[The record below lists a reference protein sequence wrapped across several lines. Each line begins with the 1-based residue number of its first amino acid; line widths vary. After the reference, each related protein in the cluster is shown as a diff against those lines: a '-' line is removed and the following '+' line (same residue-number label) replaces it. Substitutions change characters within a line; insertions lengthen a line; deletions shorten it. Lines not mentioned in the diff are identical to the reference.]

1 MLTPY
6 PEFLNEPTRKYVE
19 DAGFEVVN
27 YHSPLIDDPTDLV
40 RVSPQ
45 YIFETAI
52 QTDHLEAD
60 ALYICCGALRSLE
73 IVSELEDCL
82 EKPVI
87 VSNQAMMWRL
97 LRQSG
102 IADHLKGY
110 GQLFQH

>member
-1 MLTPY
+1 MLTPF
-6 PEFLNEPTRKYVE
+6 PEFLNKPTWKYVE

-27 YHSPLIDDPTDLV
+27 YHSLLIDDPTNLV
-40 RVSPQ
+40 RVFPQ

-60 ALYICCGALRSLE
+60 ALYICCGALRSLKM
-73 IVSELEDCL
+73 VSELEDCL

-87 VSNQAMMWRL
+87 VSNQAITWRL

-102 IADHLKGY
+102 IADHLNGC
-110 GQLFQH
+110 G